1 MQEHCPDSSGSR
13 RGFTLVE
20 MVVVIGIIMIM
31 AAVALPAIGGY
42 VRNYRLNG
50 SLRAVS
56 SEIATARTRAIMRN
70 ANIGVTFLIVDSNS
84 FRFVL
89 EDPLAAPTLSPLQDL
104 PPGVSFSNVGAN
116 ADGFRF
122 NRLGA
127 WCDPENVPNSCAN
140 AKFPGPPCT
149 AAETNPPPGRCNDAP
164 GNYIESDN
172 PPTCP
177 TGSCIRLMDT
187 RSGLTRQV
195 IVTPGGRIQSSAQ

>member
-50 SLRAVS
+50 SLRAVT

-89 EDPLAAPTLSPLQDL
+89 EDPLGAPTLGPLQDL
-104 PPGVSFSNVGAN
+104 PPGVSFSNAGAN
-116 ADGFRF
+116 ANGFRF

-127 WCDPENVPNSCAN
+127 WCDPENVPASCVS
-140 AKFPGPPCT
+140 AKFAGPTCT
-149 AAETNPPPGRCNDAP
+149 AAEAPVRCNDAP
-164 GNYIESDN
+164 GNYIESASGA
-172 PPTCP
+172 TCS
-177 TGSCIRLMDT
+177 GSCIRLMDT